1 MDIIGKRVRIKEEV
15 ENYPTIFVEAG
26 AIGTVT
32 YIDDEMVWVKLD
44 EYHAELDEWDNQLHV
59 WNWTDRPVAD
69 LVEIISAGE

>member
-32 YIDDEMVWVKLD
+32 HIDDEMVWVKLD